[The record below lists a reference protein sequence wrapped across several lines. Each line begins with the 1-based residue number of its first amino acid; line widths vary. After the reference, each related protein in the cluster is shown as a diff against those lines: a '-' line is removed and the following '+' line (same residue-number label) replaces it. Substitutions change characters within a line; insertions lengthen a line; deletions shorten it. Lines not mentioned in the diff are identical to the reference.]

1 MELRNLSYTLAVFLH
16 LKLLFCH
23 KTLFG
28 EVEERVKHGSKNRQ
42 KDTGCYEQAGISG
55 RTPIAMLMIT

>member
-1 MELRNLSYTLAVFLH
+1 
-16 LKLLFCH
+16 LFCH